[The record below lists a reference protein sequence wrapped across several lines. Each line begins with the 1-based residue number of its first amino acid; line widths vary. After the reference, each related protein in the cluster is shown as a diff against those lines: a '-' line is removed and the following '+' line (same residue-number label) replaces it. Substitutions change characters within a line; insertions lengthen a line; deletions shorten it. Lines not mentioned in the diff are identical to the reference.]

1 MCGIVGY
8 ISSRSLD
15 AKAVMSAMS
24 RTLAHRGP
32 DAAGVWTDAGAGLCL
47 GHRRLAI
54 IDLSPNGEQPMVSAS
69 GRYVIIFNG
78 EVYNFEDLRRDL
90 DKEMTPAGKSWRGTS
105 DTEVVL
111 EAIDR
116 WGLPTALGKC
126 TGMFAFALWDRRDRK
141 LYLVRD
147 RLGEKP
153 LYYGM
158 DGSSFV
164 FGSELKA
171 LRAFP
176 GVDFEIDRQAL
187 SAFLQFSYVPT
198 PLSIYR
204 GVRKLGPGSYIIAS
218 VAPNGTVSV
227 GEPIRYWMLHDASRD
242 ERTREFEAMD
252 DKQLTDELQTRL
264 SRTVRRQM
272 VADVPLGA
280 FLSGGIDSSLI
291 VSLMQAQSRHRILTF
306 TIGLTDHSLNEAP
319 YAKMVAQHLGTDHTE
334 FYVDATAAA
343 SVIPRLSEI
352 YDEPFAD
359 SSGIPT
365 FLVSQLARQHVTVSL
380 SGDGGDELFAGYPR
394 YQFCQDLWRRLARL
408 PRWSR
413 DIISTAFTSLSPCA
427 WDHAFNFVLSNS
439 QRQQVNGHRMHRLAR
454 VLWADTFDELY
465 VRVISQWH
473 EEDGLVLGAEG
484 QNGNAVHEWRDGNE
498 PVLNR
503 MRRFD
508 LEQYLP
514 DDLLTK
520 VDRASMHV
528 SLESR
533 SPFLD
538 HEIVQFAWALPER
551 AIVREGQGKWI
562 LRRLLDRY
570 VPRALVE
577 RPKAGFAI
585 PVSHWLRAELKEWA
599 EHLLDEQ
606 TLRTQGYL
614 DPAPI
619 RRMWWEHCS
628 GKYDRHT
635 YLWNV
640 LMFQAWLQSQH
651 SMRDQ
656 DGNSVCHF
664 VQS

>member
-1 MCGIVGY
+1 MCGIAGY
-8 ISSRSLD
+8 VSPKPLD
-15 AKAVMSAMS
+15 ARAVIEAMCN
-24 RTLAHRGP
+24 RLAHRGP
-32 DAAGVWTDAGAGLCL
+32 DASGVWLDPSAGLAM

-54 IDLSPNGEQPMVSAS
+54 IDLSPSGEQPMMSAS
-69 GRYVIIFNG
+69 GRYVIVFNG
-78 EVYNFEDLRRDL
+78 EVYNFEALRTEISRARN
-90 DKEMTPAGKSWRGTS
+90 AGHKPWRGTS

-111 EAIDR
+111 EAIET
-116 WGLPTALGKC
+116 WGFEEALKKFL
-126 TGMFAFALWDRRDRK
+126 GMYAFALWDRRDRK
-141 LYLVRD
+141 LFLVRD
-147 RLGEKP
+147 RMGEKP

-158 DGSSFV
+158 AGSSFV

-176 GVDFEIDRQAL
+176 GVDFEINRQAL
-187 SAFLQFSYVPT
+187 SAFFQFSYVPT

-204 GVRKLGPGSYIIAS
+204 GVRKLVPGSYIIAS
-218 VAPNGTVSV
+218 VAPNGTVVV
-227 GEPIRYWMLHDASRD
+227 GEPIRYWMFPDASRD
-242 ERTREFEAMD
+242 ERAREFEAMD

-264 SRTVRRQM
+264 SRTVHRQM

-291 VSLMQAQSRHRILTF
+291 VSLMQAQSRHRIRTF

-334 FYVDATAAA
+334 FYVDATTAA
-343 SVIPRLSEI
+343 SVIPRLSQI

-394 YQFCQDLWRRLARL
+394 YQFCQDLWRRLAKF

-413 DIISTAFTSLSPCA
+413 DIISTALTSLSPCA

-465 VRVISQWH
+465 VRMISQWH
-473 EEDGLVLGAEG
+473 EEDGLVLGSEG
-484 QNGNAVHEWRDGNE
+484 QNGKAVHEWRDGNE
-498 PVLNR
+498 PVLKR

-538 HEIVQFAWALPER
+538 HEIVQFAWTLPER
-551 AIVREGQGKWI
+551 ALVREGQGKWI
-562 LRRLLDRY
+562 LRQLLDRY
-570 VPRALVE
+570 VPRTLVE

-599 EHLLDEQ
+599 EYLLNEQ

-614 DPAPI
+614 DPEPI
-619 RRMWWEHCS
+619 RRMWQEHCS

-640 LMFQAWLQSQH
+640 LMFQAWLQSHHLNHDQH
-651 SMRDQ
+651 DLPSREH
-656 DGNSVCHF
+656 GVL
-664 VQS
+664 